1 MTFKSTITYW
11 ALFALLGGYYLAVE
25 RVPPPQTG
33 VTLEREKVLNVFADE
48 VTSITLVRDGKE
60 IRCERRDNRW
70 QIVEP
75 EGAKVPPDL
84 VEALV
89 ESLTERKEA
98 EEIVAQPKPEE
109 LRAFG
114 FGEGAQRVDFEL
126 AGGKKASVK
135 LGARNPPQ
143 TAVYVQTN
151 SSPRVLLVGL
161 NVQYYADLLYAAGS
175 KGAIASSSS
184 NPGIEKN

>member
-1 MTFKSTITYW
+1 LTLKSTITYW

-25 RVPPPQTG
+25 RMPPPPTTAA
-33 VTLEREKVLNVFADE
+33 VEREKVLNVFADE

-89 ESLTERKEA
+89 ENLTERKEA

-114 FGEGAQRVDFEL
+114 LADGAQRADFEL
-126 AGGKKASVK
+126 AGGKKASVTI
-135 LGARNPPQ
+135 GARNPSQ

-151 SSPRVLLVGL
+151 SSPRVLLAGL
-161 NVQYYADLLYAAGS
+161 TVQYYADLLYAAGS
-175 KGAIASSSS
+175 KAAVASSSS
-184 NPGIEKN
+184 DPDVEKN